1 MRMKIRMKIEAFM
14 KWVQRW
20 EFLITLLLGI
30 FLGLGLTA
38 SMELI
43 PKEFKSYAIVL
54 FLVILFVVAL
64 VLVVANIDYKY
75 REIQT
80 SRAFYSPFTLQ
91 KWENR
96 VTILNKEGSA
106 NVQATRVLTAEEGED
121 IPSIKLCFWSDS
133 AGNENDIEHTGTKV
147 NGEDVDINP
156 DNITTETMSR
166 GDQIYKN
173 LSINV
178 PTLNK
183 VSPSVEIFCDLV
195 YPIGAF
201 KKAFLKNEEET
212 FSAKIYHPT
221 RLLKIMI
228 ELNNKLPKEEYKFDQ
243 PSFEVHDF
251 NGNKVGLVE
260 EMIKREKAYP
270 VSNHRK
276 LVWEITNP
284 KVGLNYILKFKIF
297 TLKL

>member
-20 EFLITLLLGI
+20 EFLITLLLGV
-30 FLGLGLTA
+30 FLGLSLTA

-43 PKEFKSYAIVL
+43 PKEFKIYAIVL
-54 FLVILFVVAL
+54 FMVILFVVAL
-64 VLVVANIDYKY
+64 VLVVADIDYKY
-75 REIQT
+75 REIRT
-80 SRAFYSPFTLQ
+80 SRSFYSPFTLQ
-91 KWENR
+91 KWENTM
-96 VTILNKEGSA
+96 TILNKEGSA
-106 NVQATRVLTAEEGED
+106 NVKATRVLTAEEGED
-121 IPSIKLCFWSDS
+121 IPSIKLAFWSDS
-133 AGNENDIEHTGTKV
+133 AGNDIEHKGTKV

-156 DNITTETMSR
+156 GNITTETMSR

-221 RLLKIMI
+221 RLLKINI
-228 ELNNKLPKEEYKFDQ
+228 ELNNELSKEEYKFDQ

-251 NGNKVGLVE
+251 NGNKVGRVE

-270 VSNHRK
+270 EFNSRT
-276 LVWEITNP
+276 LEWEITNP
-284 KVGLNYILKFKIF
+284 KVGLAYILKFKIF
-297 TLKL
+297 TPKL